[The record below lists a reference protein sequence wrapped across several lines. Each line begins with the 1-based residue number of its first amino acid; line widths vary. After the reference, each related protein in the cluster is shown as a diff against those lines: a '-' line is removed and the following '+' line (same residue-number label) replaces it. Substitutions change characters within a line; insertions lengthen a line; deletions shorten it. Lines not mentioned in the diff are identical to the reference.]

1 MVVRYTAGVLFRFRI
16 AQSWYFVSV
25 TTLCLVSVTMT
36 VGGRLSPYQLPA
48 YLAGQLLGAALG
60 TVAPGTWF
68 SINFD
73 CYQAYRVNAV
83 FD

>member
-1 MVVRYTAGVLFRFRI
+1 
-16 AQSWYFVSV
+16 
-25 TTLCLVSVTMT
+25 MT

-68 SINFD
+68 LINSD